1 MQQSLLQIIY
11 SLLSHID
18 LSAAPVKQF
27 NLEIIKIIG
36 KYVQSPYWKEAL
48 NILKLVVSRSASLV
62 VPNDI
67 PKTYGGD
74 IGSPEISFTKIFNN
88 VSKELPGKTLDFHFD
103 ISETPIIGN
112 KYGDQHSAAGRNGK
126 PKVIAVTRST
136 SSTSSG
142 SNSNA
147 LVPVSWKRPQLSQR
161 RTREKLMNVLS
172 LCGPESGLPK
182 NPSVVFSSN
191 EDLEVG
197 DQQTSLISTTED
209 MIQEEEV
216 AVEDN
221 SSEQQFGVFKDF
233 DFLDV
238 ELEDAEGESM
248 DNFNWGVRRRS
259 LDSIDKG
266 DTPSLQEYQC
276 SSSTPSLNLTNQE
289 DTDES
294 SEEEAALTAS
304 QILSRTQMVT
314 SDGAADEASP
324 ELPDLLLQSQDSTGS
339 VSAEDALLLRA
350 GTPSLEASLDTA
362 NSQLPEVGR
371 GAGGGTA
378 NPGSL

>member
-1 MQQSLLQIIY
+1 M
-11 SLLSHID
+11 
-18 LSAAPVKQF
+18 
-27 NLEIIKIIG
+27 
-36 KYVQSPYWKEAL
+36 
-48 NILKLVVSRSASLV
+48 
-62 VPNDI
+62 
-67 PKTYGGD
+67 
-74 IGSPEISFTKIFNN
+74 GSPEISFTKIFNN

-197 DQQTSLISTTED
+197 DQQTSLISATED
-209 MIQEEEV
+209 IIQEEEV

-304 QILSRTQMVT
+304 QILSRTQMCGKRQH
-314 SDGAADEASP
+314 SIAPFARS
-324 ELPDLLLQSQDSTGS
+324 
-339 VSAEDALLLRA
+339 
-350 GTPSLEASLDTA
+350 
-362 NSQLPEVGR
+362 SQLYGGSDLHSKGGHRDLEGERDEKRKAVSTVCLFRMLSEGNAELAVVVGWNLKMAEQGEQGCGLATVAHVMR
-371 GAGGGTA
+371 NQLVKTRQQRSYMSAFFT
-378 NPGSL
+378 PL

>member
-1 MQQSLLQIIY
+1 
-11 SLLSHID
+11 
-18 LSAAPVKQF
+18 
-27 NLEIIKIIG
+27 
-36 KYVQSPYWKEAL
+36 
-48 NILKLVVSRSASLV
+48 
-62 VPNDI
+62 
-67 PKTYGGD
+67 
-74 IGSPEISFTKIFNN
+74 
-88 VSKELPGKTLDFHFD
+88 
-103 ISETPIIGN
+103 
-112 KYGDQHSAAGRNGK
+112 
-126 PKVIAVTRST
+126 
-136 SSTSSG
+136 
-142 SNSNA
+142 
-147 LVPVSWKRPQLSQR
+147 
-161 RTREKLMNVLS
+161 MNVLS

-197 DQQTSLISTTED
+197 DQQTSLISATED
-209 MIQEEEV
+209 IIQEEEV

-276 SSSTPSLNLTNQE
+276 SSSTPSLNLANQE

-304 QILSRTQMVT
+304 QILSRTQMLS
-314 SDGAADEASP
+314 SDPAADETMP
-324 ELPDLLLQSQDSTGS
+324 DQTDLLLQSRESAGGA
-339 VSAEDALLLRA
+339 SAEVLQIRDETPGLE
-350 GTPSLEASLDTA
+350 PSLDNA

-371 GAGGGTA
+371 NGGWGKA
-378 NPGSL
+378 NRGSS